1 MFTVMQR
8 IAFNDG
14 FLYWVRD
21 IQRGTNL
28 FWSEPTID
36 AMVEKKLVTNVSMV
50 HRKGKPPFKRFKGDV
65 PYKFYADSM
74 FNMPSLSKADRAEA
88 ELALKHTLEL
98 RKRANARKEQLNKLK
113 NGGKK

>member
-8 IAFNDG
+8 IVFNDG
-14 FLYWVRD
+14 ALYWVRD
-21 IQRGTNL
+21 MQRGTNL

-36 AMVEKKLVTNVSMV
+36 ANVEKKLVTNVSMV

-65 PYKFYADSM
+65 PYKFRAGSM
-74 FNMPSLSKADRAEA
+74 FDMPSLSKADRAEA
-88 ELALKHTLEL
+88 ELAWKHTLEL
-98 RKRANARKEQLNKLK
+98 KKRANAYKEQLK